1 MSICRREV
9 TCKDA
14 PDAEPSTSSDAN
26 RYSRWVVFAFSD
38 LLATTVVSTGVVTH
52 LARVTIEILREPRS
66 YLISRML
73 ILSPLASEIIILII
87 ES

>member
-1 MSICRREV
+1 MRRMPNLRPQV
-9 TCKDA
+9 MQTDTVAGWCLRLA
-14 PDAEPSTSSDAN
+14 T
-26 RYSRWVVFAFSD
+26 